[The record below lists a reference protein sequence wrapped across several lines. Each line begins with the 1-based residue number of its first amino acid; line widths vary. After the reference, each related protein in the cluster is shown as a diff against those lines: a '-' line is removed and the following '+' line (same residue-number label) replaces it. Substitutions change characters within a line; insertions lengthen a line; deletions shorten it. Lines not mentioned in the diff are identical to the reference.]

1 MEFRPSQISTS
12 YKLAVEGQIDLE
24 KITEVSSASSPTSK
38 HGAPLAYTKEQ
49 SFPSVPVRYLYF
61 ILACLYIVTLVIN
74 FKVRF
79 IVVCDDYYS
88 LLPHIKGMEDYTYLA
103 VLGRG
108 HFGKVFN
115 TRTTYT
121 SGTGILVVLFEH

>member
-1 MEFRPSQISTS
+1 MCRISLLMVVCLEFRPSQISTS

-49 SFPSVPVRYLYF
+49 SFPSVPVRYSYLVR
-61 ILACLYIVTLVIN
+61 YIFCNSLFN
-74 FKVRF
+74 
-79 IVVCDDYYS
+79 YS

-115 TRTTYT
+115 SAQRY
-121 SGTGILVVLFEH
+121 